1 MNKLSPK
8 LNKFLNLIV
17 IFVLLIAPFV
27 VFVGKA
33 GATGGYLQQTYVVF
47 NRMQVSTATTGT
59 VCAAQNDTGTAV
71 NVQVT
76 FPTGYTLGA
85 AATFTENTT
94 SNNTWPAG
102 ASAWPGIG
110 TATSVSGQIV
120 TFPSTAL
127 TVSTLYCFNW
137 INSAAVTTASS
148 ASNTNSGAISVFAT
162 GSVQIDTGTFITPT
176 VTSDQIAVTASVASA
191 FSFALSGTTD
201 TLGALLAGSV
211 SVSPTPRTVTINT
224 NARNGW
230 YVWGKDAY
238 TGLES
243 LSDPAEIIAST
254 TPGTNST
261 LAAGTAGY
269 NTGVTTSLSSGS
281 SISVPAAFVG
291 GSTGKGGGLNT
302 TYAILGSST
311 GPDATAV
318 LTLTN
323 NAAIS
328 AITPAAA
335 DYSDTITVIGAGNF

>member
-1 MNKLSPK
+1 MNTPRRK
-8 LNKFLNLIV
+8 LNKYLDILV
-17 IFVLLIAPFV
+17 ILVLLIAPFLA
-27 VFVGKA
+27 FTAKA
-33 GATGGYLQQTYVVF
+33 AASGYLQQTYVVF
-47 NRMQVSTATTGT
+47 NRMQISTATTGT
-59 VCAAQNDTGTAV
+59 ICAVQNDTGTAV

-85 AATFTENTT
+85 YTTFTVNTT

-110 TATSVSGQIV
+110 TATAVASQLV
-120 TFPSTAL
+120 TFPSSAL
-127 TVSTLYCFNW
+127 TVASLYCFNW
-137 INSAAVTTASS
+137 TNSAAVTTASS
-148 ASNTNSGAISVFAT
+148 ASNTNSGTISVYAT
-162 GSVQIDTGTFITPT
+162 GSVLIDTGTFITPT
-176 VTSDQIAVTASVASA
+176 VTSDQIAVSASVASA
-191 FSFALSGTTD
+191 FSFALSASSDALGT
-201 TLGALLAGSV
+201 LSSGAV
-211 SVSPTPRTVTINT
+211 SVSPTPRTITINT

-281 SISVPAAFVG
+281 SITVPAAFVG

-302 TYAILGSST
+302 TFAILGSST
-311 GPDATAV
+311 GPDASAV

-328 AITPAAA
+328 AITPSAA